1 MSEPTLEARCA
12 QAEAEVAKLRDTIA
26 QIWEMYG
33 ITDPSTYS
41 GDVISLLSEQSETQ
55 LQLSPRGR
63 PDKPKPSMMRK
74 FTTAGARKSP
84 KRTVLPVKLESE
96 ESVASLI
103 QKHSMFTLLS
113 SDQDSS
119 FGKVE
124 STGYFQLQFSTK
136 AHLIALICLPPE
148 SPLRELI
155 NYDKFISDFLTTFLV
170 FITPSDLF
178 QELTK
183 RYEREPNSIDDRQYR
198 VQAVILNFI
207 SKWLQVDGGD
217 DFKDPALSKSLSTFL
232 TKHSQGVFKDT
243 LIHELSQEFTK
254 LTQGAP
260 LTAVTISLFP
270 PLTPRTRSNT
280 MLAKTDISIAF
291 LDLER
296 MATNLTILEV
306 KLFLEIKRKEF
317 LSNKWSG
324 KRKETE
330 APNICKYIDHGNH
343 ITSWLK
349 TEVLRFSS
357 REARASLITKY
368 IQLLSALEQRK
379 NYNTLYQVLS
389 CLHSSPISKLKNT
402 WELVSKKD
410 KEILAK
416 YTKLMD
422 NGAHYQAYYEALHSL
437 PPETACVPLLSVIC
451 QELFMIEETQTT
463 ADPKGRINWNKM
475 YATSQR
481 IQELH
486 RFVPG
491 LSASLS
497 SMEEDPN
504 YRFLILNSEAW
515 YNDGICFKIAA
526 LRDKTVEG
534 DEATL
539 APYSKLD
546 QLYNKGGLS
555 EHNLTVLL
563 SGSQVK
569 TYAPGAI
576 ILEPGIPSDYMCF
589 VASGEVSISI
599 PTGVDDTTIGSY
611 GKSDVFGFVGLLL
624 PSHEVSKN
632 IKEIIHEGE
641 HCFDVNLEKR
651 RLINT
656 LLHPSTLDDFQF
668 VLSSH
673 CLQKPT
679 TGQTYLFRFEERRF
693 SICSLSSETYILHVQ
708 ENLYFLPFSPPLDD
722 FQFVL
727 SSHCLQKPT
736 SFVFKKSLDDFQSVL
751 SSHCLQKPTSFMFK
765 KIFISSTLDDFQF
778 VLSSHCLQKPT
789 TGQTYIAATHT
800 VIHFIALPMI
810 IQIAKTDH
818 EFSYRLHL
826 TLARNLAQLQRM
838 ILNCLLPS
846 SSSATSEEGLKP
858 SALKPESLDQTKGE
872 ERVKRVSAY
881 YSKNHNLQDTKFSKL
896 FKLTGEVPMLEV
908 ECHISM
914 GKKKGSGVVYLS
926 QRYFCFVVTSFGN
939 KMREAWPFREITA
952 VTPSKEGDVE
962 FVSIQ
967 TPESTVILSKFSHKV
982 QLFSAI
988 TGIWKTTNET
998 TSSTTLQRV
1007 SQLKE
1012 RVDPLNPT
1020 EEDWELLLKGASL
1033 TKYKKGKNIVT
1044 EGQSSC
1050 RLLKIV
1056 SGECNVVKE
1065 GLTKEIA
1072 VLQMEDVIGE
1082 VEIIEG
1088 SASQTSVTAVTTT
1101 TVQAVEAYFLNIL
1114 FQHHPEIAG
1123 RFYHYISCLLASRL
1137 VSMNSLA

>member
-624 PSHEVSKN
+624 PSHE
-632 IKEIIHEGE
+632 
-641 HCFDVNLEKR
+641 
-651 RLINT
+651 
-656 LLHPSTLDDFQF
+656 
-668 VLSSH
+668 
-673 CLQKPT
+673 
-679 TGQTYLFRFEERRF
+679 
-693 SICSLSSETYILHVQ
+693 
-708 ENLYFLPFSPPLDD
+708 
-722 FQFVL
+722 
-727 SSHCLQKPT
+727 
-736 SFVFKKSLDDFQSVL
+736 
-751 SSHCLQKPTSFMFK
+751 
-765 KIFISSTLDDFQF
+765 
-778 VLSSHCLQKPT
+778 KPT

-846 SSSATSEEGLKP
+846 SSSAVCTFFFL
-858 SALKPESLDQTKGE
+858 LSLCFIG
-872 ERVKRVSAY
+872 VSRI
-881 YSKNHNLQDTKFSKL
+881 FV
-896 FKLTGEVPMLEV
+896 F
-908 ECHISM
+908 
-914 GKKKGSGVVYLS
+914 GK
-926 QRYFCFVVTSFGN
+926 Q
-939 KMREAWPFREITA
+939 
-952 VTPSKEGDVE
+952 
-962 FVSIQ
+962 
-967 TPESTVILSKFSHKV
+967 
-982 QLFSAI
+982 
-988 TGIWKTTNET
+988 
-998 TSSTTLQRV
+998 
-1007 SQLKE
+1007 
-1012 RVDPLNPT
+1012 
-1020 EEDWELLLKGASL
+1020 
-1033 TKYKKGKNIVT
+1033 
-1044 EGQSSC
+1044 
-1050 RLLKIV
+1050 
-1056 SGECNVVKE
+1056 
-1065 GLTKEIA
+1065 
-1072 VLQMEDVIGE
+1072 
-1082 VEIIEG
+1082 
-1088 SASQTSVTAVTTT
+1088 
-1101 TVQAVEAYFLNIL
+1101 
-1114 FQHHPEIAG
+1114 
-1123 RFYHYISCLLASRL
+1123 
-1137 VSMNSLA
+1137 